1 MSRYR
6 TPPQRT
12 IPLLMAVFT
21 LLFYAQA
28 VQADSEISI
37 AGKTDMSAN
46 GAVHLSIDAFEAL
59 APQTIIKTSTPWHV
73 ETTFSGVSGAD
84 FVRIAGVH
92 GDKLI
97 VRAINDYQTT
107 IPVTDLTEHGA
118 LFVTR
123 MNGKRIGLRE
133 KGPVFVIYPF
143 DQHPELKTE
152 VYIGRSIWQIKKITA
167 Q

>member
-1 MSRYR
+1 MSKHR
-6 TPPQRT
+6 TPLQ
-12 IPLLMAVFT
+12 LMVVFT
-21 LLFYAQA
+21 LLFYALP
-28 VQADSEISI
+28 VQAKSEIVI

-59 APQTIIKTSTPWHV
+59 APKTIIKTSTPWHV

-92 GDKLI
+92 SDKLI
-97 VRAINDYQTT
+97 VRATNDYQTT
-107 IPVTDLTEHGA
+107 IPVSDLMEHGV

-133 KGPVFVIYPF
+133 KGPIFVIYPF
-143 DQHPELKTE
+143 DQAPELNTE

>member
-1 MSRYR
+1 MNNHR
-6 TPPQRT
+6 TPSQR
-12 IPLLMAVFT
+12 IVLPLMVVFT
-21 LLFYAQA
+21 LLFYGLPTQAQ
-28 VQADSEISI
+28 SEIVI

-46 GAVHLSIDAFEAL
+46 GPVHLSIDAFEAL
-59 APQTIIKTSTPWHV
+59 APQTVIKTGTPWHV
-73 ETTFSGVSGAD
+73 ETTFSGLSGAD

-92 GDKLI
+92 GDELI

-107 IPVTDLTEHGA
+107 IPVIDLVERGV

-123 MNGKRIGLRE
+123 MNGKRIGIRE

-152 VYIGRSIWQIKKITA
+152 VYIGRSIWQIGKITA
-167 Q
+167 R